1 MLGLDLLPDIYM
13 ELLSLSMGNCLRIFP
28 IVYAVNNPSVDKDIS
43 LLVTYLILF
52 NCFIKK
58 LI

>member
-52 NCFIKK
+52 NCFI
-58 LI
+58 